1 MAKFKVEYET
11 ATKPNIYALPVGAKV
26 TQTSV
31 LPVEVKGTSIYGS
44 TSLTVEKSS
53 NTAGDALIR
62 AKNTYDSVTVRVS
75 KADALQVIEALKEIA
90 GA

>member
-11 ATKPNIYALPVGAKV
+11 TEKPSIYSLPVGAKV
-26 TQTSV
+26 VQTSV
-31 LPVEVKGTSIYGS
+31 LPVQVDGNSVFGD

-53 NTAGDALIR
+53 NAAGDALIR
-62 AKNTYDSVTVRVS
+62 AKNAYDSVTVRVS
-75 KADALQVIEALKEIA
+75 KKDALQVIEALKEIA